1 MMFNKNL
8 QIFDLPEKTIDFFC
22 DGCRSEE
29 IIESGGGYV
38 CRNCGLT
45 LDLPIFQYN
54 SPYNQD
60 SIQVYSN
67 ELKKTTKLGTNL
79 ERRAN
84 SRSCELERMSK
95 MQRIC
100 NEYSNLVLQIAD
112 SEFNRIITALHLPN
126 SLKIDCIFVFKNVWK
141 NLKKGTKGRSAE
153 KLVPVILFMVLKVK
167 AINFDFLQFKNILNV
182 SKNDFKEILMESSRY
197 YPAYAKR
204 DRKQLI
210 LKKIN
215 EICEFFNFNND
226 FGKSANIILRKFWP
240 FIKNTKD
247 DVIAGVVT
255 TLALIAKDINS
266 ISISRICDK
275 IGIKMSTI
283 NYQVKNH
290 IFVKKKISG
299 FKSLVNSSDL
309 IKEVVEGV
317 VFDALII
324 KSEIAQDLSVGKE
337 IEESDASEIVIIDL
351 KNEKEHH
358 FNVSLEDFR
367 DIIPFNL
374 HSEPLKFT
382 INCYH
387 LTFLK
392 NYTNIV
398 NKSSFGILKLDKK
411 HYRRKCG
418 KGPPILNS

>member
-1 MMFNKNL
+1 MIFNKNL

-22 DGCRSEE
+22 DGCRSDE
-29 IIESGGGYV
+29 IIESDGGYV

-84 SRSCELERMSK
+84 SRSVELERMSK
-95 MQRIC
+95 MQRIS

-126 SLKIDCIFVFKNVWK
+126 SLKIDCLFVFKNIWK

-153 KLVPVILFMVLKVK
+153 KLVPVILFMVSKVK
-167 AINFDFLQFKNILNV
+167 AINFDFIKFKNILNV
-182 SKNDFKEILMESSRY
+182 SKSDFKEILMEASRY

-210 LKKIN
+210 LKKIY
-215 EICEFFNFNND
+215 EICLSFNFNND
-226 FGKSANIILRKFWP
+226 FTKIANIILVRFWP

-255 TLALIAKDINS
+255 TLTMIAKDINS
-266 ISISRICDK
+266 VSISSICDK

-290 IFVKKKISG
+290 IFSKKKISG
-299 FKSLVNSSDL
+299 FRSLVNSSNL
-309 IKEVVEGV
+309 IKEVIEGV
-317 VFDALII
+317 VFDTQIVLP
-324 KSEIAQDLSVGKE
+324 EINQDLSVGKE
-337 IEESDASEIVIIDL
+337 IDESDKSEIVIIDL
-351 KNEKEHH
+351 KNENEHH
-358 FNVSLEDFR
+358 FNVSLNDFR
-367 DIIPFNL
+367 EIIPHNL
-374 HSEPLKFT
+374 HSGPLKFT
-382 INCYH
+382 INTYP
-387 LTFLK
+387 LNLLE
-392 NYTNIV
+392 NYTNII
-398 NKSSFGILKLDKK
+398 NRSDFQILKLNKRHPK
-411 HYRRKCG
+411 
-418 KGPPILNS
+418 KGPPI

>member
-1 MMFNKNL
+1 MIFNKNF

-22 DGCRSEE
+22 DGCRSDE
-29 IIESGGGYV
+29 IIESDGGYV

-84 SRSCELERMSK
+84 SRSVELERMSK
-95 MQRIC
+95 MQRIS

-126 SLKIDCIFVFKNVWK
+126 SLKIDCISVFKNVWK
-141 NLKKGTKGRSAE
+141 NLRKGTKGRSSE
-153 KLVPVILFMVLKVK
+153 KLAPVILFMVLKVK
-167 AINFDFLQFKNILNV
+167 AINFDFLKFQSILNV
-182 SKNDFKEILMESSRY
+182 NKNDFKEILMEAARY

-215 EICEFFNFNND
+215 EICEYFNFNKD
-226 FGKSANIILRKFWP
+226 FIQIANNILLKFWP

-247 DVIAGVVT
+247 NVVVGVVS
-255 TLALIAKDINS
+255 TLTMIARDINS
-266 ISISRICDK
+266 ISISHICDK

-290 IFVKKKISG
+290 IFGKKRISG
-299 FKSLVNSSDL
+299 FRSLVNSSDL
-309 IKEVVEGV
+309 IKEVVAGV

-324 KSEIAQDLSVGKE
+324 KSEIAQNISVGKE
-337 IEESDASEIVIIDL
+337 IEESDKSEIVIIDL
-351 KNEKEHH
+351 KNENEYH
-358 FNVSLEDFR
+358 FNVSLDDFR
-367 DIIPFNL
+367 DIIPHTL
-374 HSEPLKFT
+374 HSGPLKFT
-382 INCYH
+382 INTYP
-387 LTFLK
+387 LNFLE
-392 NYTNIV
+392 NYTNII
-398 NKSSFGILKLDKK
+398 NRSDFQILKLNKRHPK
-411 HYRRKCG
+411 
-418 KGPPILNS
+418 KGPPI

>member
-8 QIFDLPEKTIDFFC
+8 QIFDLPEKTIGFFC
-22 DGCRSEE
+22 DGCRSED
-29 IIESGGGYV
+29 IIESGGVYV

-45 LDLPIFQYN
+45 LDLPIFRYN

-84 SRSCELERMSK
+84 SRSYELERMSK
-95 MQRIC
+95 MQRI
-100 NEYSNLVLQIAD
+100 SNGYRNFVLQIAD
-112 SEFNRIITALHLPN
+112 SEFNRIITALHLPI
-126 SLKIDCIFVFKNVWK
+126 SLKSDCIFVFKNVWK
-141 NLKKGTKGRSAE
+141 NLKKGTKGRAPE
-153 KLVPVILFMVLKVK
+153 KLVPVILFMVSKVK
-167 AINFDFLQFKNILNV
+167 AINFEIPHFINILNV
-182 SKNDFKEILMESSRY
+182 SKSDFKEILMEASRY
-197 YPAYAKR
+197 YPAYARR

-215 EICEFFNFNND
+215 EICLSFNFNND
-226 FGKSANIILRKFWP
+226 FIKIANIILLKFWP

-255 TLALIAKDINS
+255 TLTITAKNINS
-266 ISISRICDK
+266 VSISSICDK

-290 IFVKKKISG
+290 IFGKKRISG
-299 FKSLVNSSDL
+299 FKSLVNSSKL
-309 IKEVVEGV
+309 IKEVIEGV

-324 KSEIAQDLSVGKE
+324 KSDIVQDISVGKE
-337 IEESDASEIVIIDL
+337 IEESDESEIVIIDL

-367 DIIPFNL
+367 DIVPHNL
-374 HSEPLKFT
+374 HSDQLKFT
-382 INCYH
+382 INTYP
-387 LTFLK
+387 LNLLE
-392 NYTNIV
+392 NYTNII
-398 NKSSFGILKLDKK
+398 NRSDFQILKLNKR
-411 HYRRKCG
+411 HPE
-418 KGPPILNS
+418 KGPPI